1 MDTEDN
7 NTNDRLEELDGSDF
21 EISDHQ
27 PDITGWEIYDSLGDY
42 IGDVED
48 LIFDV
53 EALKVRYIITKL
65 EGYELDEEKRVLI
78 PIGLVTLKEDKD
90 EVLLTE
96 AISSK
101 LSFLPEYDGEQITA
115 RDELR
120 IRDVLTGTAEHVV
133 EVMNYKHNA
142 DDDFYNH
149 THFDDAGYNRNP
161 PGKDGL
167 EKGEIM

>member
-1 MDTEDN
+1 METEKN
-7 NTNDRLEELDGSDF
+7 NIDRLEELDGSDF
-21 EISDHQ
+21 EIADHQ

-78 PIGLVTLKEDKD
+78 PIGLVTLKADKD

-101 LSFLPEYDGEQITA
+101 LAFLPGYDGEKITA
-115 RDELR
+115 LDELQ

-133 EVMNYKHNA
+133 EVMNYKHKPE
-142 DDDFYNH
+142 DDFYNH
-149 THFDDAGYNRNP
+149 THFSDAGYNRNP

>member
-1 MDTEDN
+1 MKPDEN
-7 NTNDRLEELDGSDF
+7 INKRLQELDGSDF
-21 EISDHQ
+21 EISDQQ

-42 IGDVED
+42 IGDVDD
-48 LIFDV
+48 LVFDN
-53 EALKVRYIITKL
+53 ESLKVRYIITKL
-65 EGYELDEEKRVLI
+65 EGYELEEEKRVLI

-101 LSFLPEYDGEQITA
+101 LPFLPDYESGKITPLE
-115 RDELR
+115 ELQ

-133 EVMNYKHNA
+133 EVMNYKHNPA
-142 DDDFYNH
+142 DDFYNH
-149 THFDDAGYNRNP
+149 THFDDTGYQRNP

-167 EKGEIM
+167 PPGEII

>member
-1 MDTEDN
+1 METADN
-7 NTNDRLEELDGSDF
+7 NNDRLEELDGSDF
-21 EISDHQ
+21 EIADHQ
-27 PDITGWEIYDSLGDY
+27 PDITGWEIYDSVGDY

-53 EALKVRYIITKL
+53 QALKVRYIITKL
-65 EGYELDEEKRVLI
+65 EGYELEEEKRVLI

-96 AISSK
+96 AISAK
-101 LSFLPEYDGEQITA
+101 LPFLPDYDGENITA
-115 RDELR
+115 LDELQ

-133 EVMNYKHNA
+133 EVMNYKHDA
-142 DDDFYNH
+142 ADDFYNH
-149 THFDDAGYNRNP
+149 THFSDAGYNRNP
-161 PGKDGL
+161 PGRDGH

>member
-1 MDTEDN
+1 MESDEYKN
-7 NTNDRLEELDGSDF
+7 ERLEELGGSDF
-21 EISDHQ
+21 EIADHQ

-42 IGDVED
+42 IGDVDD
-48 LIFDV
+48 LIFDN
-53 EALKVRYIITKL
+53 EALKVRYIITRL
-65 EGYELDEEKRVLI
+65 EGYELDEEKTVLI

-101 LSFLPEYDGEQITA
+101 LSFLPAYESGKISPL
-115 RDELR
+115 DELQ

-133 EVMNYKHNA
+133 QVMNYKHNPE
-142 DDDFYNH
+142 DDFYNH
-149 THFDDAGYNRNP
+149 THFSDEGYNRNP

-167 EKGEIM
+167 EPGQIM